1 MGTMAVIGMNKAVG
15 DLKLVKLSGI
25 IGWFMWAFVHIMA
38 LVDGA
43 QRLRVFVLWSWKYF
57 TRRIGDRL
65 VTGVPTK
72 TRELRAARDAS
83 DSPPPG

>member
-1 MGTMAVIGMNKAVG
+1 MNKAVG

-25 IGWFMWAFVHIMA
+25 VGWFMWAFVHILA
-38 LVDGA
+38 LIDGA
-43 QRLRVFVLWSWKYF
+43 QRLRVFVLWTWKYF

-72 TRELRAARDAS
+72 TRELRAERATAAS
-83 DSPPPG
+83 SSPG